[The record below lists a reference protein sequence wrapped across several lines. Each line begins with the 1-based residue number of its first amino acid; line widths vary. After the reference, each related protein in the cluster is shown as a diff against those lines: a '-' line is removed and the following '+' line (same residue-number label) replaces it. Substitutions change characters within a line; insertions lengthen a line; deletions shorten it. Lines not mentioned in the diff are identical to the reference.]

1 MIYTIEDAIMITM
14 ISQIE
19 ACHVAMHVTVGVRNL
34 LSHFSVDPSGAGFD
48 LIWCCFQVAI
58 VL

>member
-1 MIYTIEDAIMITM
+1 MITM

-19 ACHVAMHVTVGVRNL
+19 ACHVVMHVTVGVRNL
-34 LSHFSVDPSGAGFD
+34 LSHFSVDPSGAGLD
-48 LIWCCFQVAI
+48 LFWCCFQVAM